1 MPAISVII
9 PVYNTAP
16 FLDQC
21 LQSVTAQTFQ
31 DIEIICVDNS
41 STDNSADILHRWA
54 ERDKRIKLF
63 QSQNFGPGSGRNKGL
78 DKAQGEYVLFL
89 DSDDFLDT
97 KACETLYQAAKAE
110 DLDVAMCDFY
120 EYHHQTGRTA
130 PRNKA
135 YELSCTHYL
144 DNTKGNTVL
153 DFVQFAFAFP
163 FMAFKLVRRE
173 ILERLRLRFPYGAA
187 EDVTVCVSLLA
198 SCRRVKMLE
207 DQYLYFYRI
216 GREGNISANNEKMAL
231 DGLKNFTILED
242 NLKKYGV
249 WEEVKETFWFNKMVL
264 LIGDEKLFAG
274 RLGNISPQAVQKA
287 YDLLRPELS
296 ALDLDLF
303 KNRNWLFRWK
313 AQGLCRAVAKNDLK
327 FPCRLRKLRNI
338 LMIVLDP
345 YYKLAGRH

>member
-198 SCRRVKMLE
+198 SCRRVIAKIRFNPGPLLVNKSFNCFFS
-207 DQYLYFYRI
+207 QLSRI
-216 GREGNISANNEKMAL
+216 QTNCNGRTQIKTEIIIHFIRKVNI
-231 DGLKNFTILED
+231 
-242 NLKKYGV
+242 
-249 WEEVKETFWFNKMVL
+249 
-264 LIGDEKLFAG
+264 
-274 RLGNISPQAVQKA
+274 
-287 YDLLRPELS
+287 
-296 ALDLDLF
+296 
-303 KNRNWLFRWK
+303 
-313 AQGLCRAVAKNDLK
+313 
-327 FPCRLRKLRNI
+327 
-338 LMIVLDP
+338 
-345 YYKLAGRH
+345 